1 MAFNLW
7 AILFLSTLFISEF
20 SLAKRGGGGGG
31 ISGSSEIGI
40 GLSTVSS
47 TQKDINSIIDNVNAT
62 QGGVSTKNL
71 TSAYDFF
78 IQYAFRFTGTSFA
91 LVLRPSY
98 FTQSGS
104 GSGPTVGDY
113 EHTLTGYTF
122 FPLIRL
128 YPLENNFIRFFM
140 QFGVGVGYLKGTV
153 KQGTS
158 SLSYAGSNFGGQ
170 AGLGADFCF
179 APNHCLTL
187 EGNLRY
193 LPIERNIADSAS
205 GTFTGFTQ
213 TEANREVE
221 YDRNDLTATMSGI
234 QGILAYTFI
243 F

>member
-1 MAFNLW
+1 M
-7 AILFLSTLFISEF
+7 
-20 SLAKRGGGGGG
+20 
-31 ISGSSEIGI
+31 GI